1 MKIIHVFDED
11 ARVFP
16 GEGGSV
22 PYLVYNIAKYT
33 AVKGHDVTIL
43 ERRWKGLDYRE
54 EIEGIK
60 FERID
65 VHFCSSISRKE
76 LTRELVKS
84 PVGLL
89 RFVLDR
95 TEFAFK
101 ALRYLKKNN
110 FDIVTVYFPFAAVIL
125 VTVSRKLRKKVIYGE
140 TIGEVKKRLKLGSS
154 KDIPLLFNFFSPDLY
169 LMRRVRKVVMQNEKV
184 RAELISAGKIEPE
197 KATAISLGVDTSE
210 FYPDISID
218 SVKERYGLSD
228 KTTATVLFAS
238 EIIPR
243 KGVEYLVRAAD
254 IIVNQLNYEDTLF
267 LLKGKA
273 YEKEYLECIRKLI
286 EEYKL
291 EENVKMILG
300 PIPHEDVKRL
310 YVASDI
316 YVLPSLEEPCPTS
329 LLEPLACGKPLVGT
343 NVGGIVT
350 MIKNGWNGFL
360 VEPANEKQLAEKIKH
375 LIDHPEK
382 WEEMGRNSRKL
393 AEDEFDWRK
402 IVEKYLKVYEEV
414 KRGELYNGEA
424 S

>member
-1 MKIIHVFDED
+1 MKIIHIYDDHGKVFS
-11 ARVFP
+11 
-16 GEGGSV
+16 GEGSV
-22 PYLVYNIAKYT
+22 PFIVYNIAKYT
-33 AVKGHDVTIL
+33 AAKGCDVTIL

-60 FERID
+60 FERFD
-65 VHFCSSISRKE
+65 LHFCSSISGKE
-76 LTRELVKS
+76 PIRELVKS

-89 RFVLDR
+89 RFILSR

-125 VTVSRKLRKKVIYGE
+125 VTLSRKLRKKMIYVE
-140 TIGEVKKRLKLGSS
+140 MIGEVKKRLKLGSIM
-154 KDIPLLFNFFSPDLY
+154 KDTPLLFRFISPDLY
-169 LMRRVRKVVMQNEKV
+169 LMRRVRKVVMQNDEV
-184 RAELISAGKIEPE
+184 RAELVSAGKIEPE
-197 KATAISLGVDTSE
+197 KVTAISLGVDTSE

-218 SVKERYGLSD
+218 NVKERYGLSD

-238 EIIPR
+238 EIVPR

-273 YEKEYLECIRKLI
+273 YEKEYLESIRKLI

-291 EENVKMILG
+291 AENVKMMLG
-300 PIPHEDVKRL
+300 YIPLEDVKRL
-310 YVASDI
+310 YVASNI

-350 MIKNGWNGFL
+350 MIKEGWNGFL

-402 IVEKYLKVYEEV
+402 IAEKYLEVYEEV
-414 KRGELYNGEA
+414 KG
-424 S
+424 

>member
-1 MKIIHVFDED
+1 MKIIHIYDDHGKVFS
-11 ARVFP
+11 
-16 GEGGSV
+16 GEGSV
-22 PYLVYNIAKYT
+22 PFIVYNIAKYT
-33 AVKGHDVTIL
+33 AAKGHDVTIL

-60 FERID
+60 FERFD
-65 VHFCSSISRKE
+65 LHFCSSISGKE
-76 LTRELVKS
+76 PTRELVKS

-89 RFVLDR
+89 RFILSR

-101 ALRYLKKNN
+101 ALGYLKKNN

-125 VTVSRKLRKKVIYGE
+125 VTLSRKLRKKMIYVE
-140 TIGEVKKRLKLGSS
+140 MIGEVKKRLKLGSM
-154 KDIPLLFNFFSPDLY
+154 KDTPLLFRFISPDLY

-184 RAELISAGKIEPE
+184 RAELVSAGKIEPE
-197 KATAISLGVDTSE
+197 KVSAISLGVDTSE

-218 SVKERYGLSD
+218 NFKERYGLTD
-228 KTTATVLFAS
+228 NTAVTVLFAS
-238 EIIPR
+238 EIVPR

-254 IIVNQLNYEDTLF
+254 IIVNQLNYNDILF

-273 YEKEYLECIRKLI
+273 YEKEYLESIRKLI

-300 PIPHEDVKRL
+300 YIPLEDVKRL

-343 NVGGIVT
+343 KVGGIVT
-350 MIKNGWNGFL
+350 MIKEGWNGFL
-360 VEPANEKQLAEKIKH
+360 VEPANEKQLAEKIKY
-375 LIDHPEK
+375 LLDHPEK
-382 WEEMGRNSRKL
+382 WEKMGRNSRKL
-393 AEDEFDWRK
+393 AEEEFDWSK
-402 IVEKYLKVYEEV
+402 IADRYLEVYEEV
-414 KRGELYNGEA
+414 SNDL
-424 S
+424 